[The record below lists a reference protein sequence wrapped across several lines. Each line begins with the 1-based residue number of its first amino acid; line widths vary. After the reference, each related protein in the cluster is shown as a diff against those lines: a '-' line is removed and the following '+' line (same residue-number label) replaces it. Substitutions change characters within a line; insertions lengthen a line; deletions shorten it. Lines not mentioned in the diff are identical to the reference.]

1 MSKCFVELQNLQQSI
16 PVDLVDVTI
25 GQSSHVSNCL
35 ASLVLFPESVS
46 EDVILTKNGN
56 NLVILNDFQRAGD
69 DEAKIVDA
77 LTSVVEQVTRGTER
91 RIAVRD
97 YCVATS
103 CQITEKVKR
112 NGYL

>member
-1 MSKCFVELQNLQQSI
+1 MSKCFVELENLQQSI
-16 PVDLVDVTI
+16 SVDLVDITVR
-25 GQSSHVSNCL
+25 QSSNVGNSL

-77 LTSVVEQVTRGTER
+77 LTSVVEKVTRGTEG
-91 RIAVRD
+91 RIR
-97 YCVATS
+97 
-103 CQITEKVKR
+103 ER
-112 NGYL
+112 ER